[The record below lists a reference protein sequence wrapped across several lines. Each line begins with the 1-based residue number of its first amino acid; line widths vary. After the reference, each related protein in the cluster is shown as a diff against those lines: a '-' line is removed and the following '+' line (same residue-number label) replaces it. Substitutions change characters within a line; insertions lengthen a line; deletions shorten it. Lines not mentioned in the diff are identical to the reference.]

1 MASLLGSVA
10 LTDRPGSKVVIFA
23 FINGDAVG
31 GGIKLALHFVPS
43 GRIGRLMSVTE
54 SEFPRHTALRAV
66 EVSLSD
72 NREEN
77 AAPEILEAA
86 VRAFDEAGYEQASIK
101 HIAEL
106 AGTSKSLVT
115 YYFPTKQTLASAVM
129 DLAYPGGVF
138 MGSRRLADDPLDA
151 ILWVAQHVTTNVLYS
166 PLARVAIK
174 LGEQFSDHKGFGGR
188 LSGWHAR
195 ITDYL
200 EEARLKRLISP
211 TVDPTVEAKFL
222 LCGIVGL
229 VTVAME
235 TGSRLSLIDDA
246 VQITRDRLAGLR
258 VSNGFF
264 VNKGLSVG

>member
-1 MASLLGSVA
+1 M
-10 LTDRPGSKVVIFA
+10 
-23 FINGDAVG
+23 
-31 GGIKLALHFVPS
+31 GI
-43 GRIGRLMSVTE
+43 TE
-54 SEFPRHTALRAV
+54 SGLPRHTALRAV
-66 EVSLSD
+66 EVSLRD
-72 NREEN
+72 DREDN

-138 MGSRRLADDPLDA
+138 MGTRRRVDDPLDA
-151 ILWVAQHVTTNVLYS
+151 ILWVAEHVTTNVLYS
-166 PLARVAIK
+166 PLARAAIK
-174 LGEQFSDHKGFGGR
+174 LGEQFSGHKGFSGR

-195 ITDYL
+195 LTDYL
-200 EEARLKRLISP
+200 EEARLKHLISP
-211 TVDPTVEAKFL
+211 VTDPTVEARFL

-229 VTVAME
+229 VSVAME

-246 VQITRDRLAGLR
+246 VQITRDRLAVLR
-258 VSNGFF
+258 VPRDLRTNEGAAVSRVAG
-264 VNKGLSVG
+264 